1 MSTVV
6 DEKAASQPGR
16 RGASTPAR
24 GRLENWKGVL
34 SSSRWFGAY
43 FFLVGMVI
51 ILAFM
56 VYTQIFVVG
65 ALRQDTRQMIQRYAF
80 FYSIATRDTIIV
92 TPGPDLDII
101 FDTIRNTSFPVVI
114 TDENSVPHMWKA
126 IGVPPD
132 DNSPKALKKV
142 REIVR
147 RLDLENP
154 PFPFVIPKIGPNKT
168 VATRV
173 LHYGDSSLVR
183 RLSWLPWVAL
193 GVTALFIGVG
203 YVGFRHIKNS
213 EQRNLWVGMA
223 RETAHQLGTPLSSL
237 YGWIELLK
245 SELQNAP
252 DQDREEASRRF
263 EQLVTEMG
271 KDTSRLNKIASRFSL
286 IGSAPELR
294 LGNLR
299 EVVAETAG
307 YLRNRLSRDIQIV
320 QMENEVA
327 PVPMNREL
335 LGWAF
340 ENLFKNAADA
350 MEGRE
355 GRIEVSA
362 EARSEGAWVDIRVR
376 DHGRGIPHHLLKQVF
391 LPGISTKKR
400 GWGLGLTFVKRI
412 VEDYHRGKIAVQESV
427 PDVGTT
433 FLISLPT
440 APPETQE
447 PA

>member
-1 MSTVV
+1 MSIVA
-6 DEKAASQPGR
+6 DEKVVKR
-16 RGASTPAR
+16 RAVSTQAFR
-24 GRLENWKGVL
+24 GRLGNWKGAL

-43 FFLVGMVI
+43 FFLAGMVI

-80 FYSIATRDTIIV
+80 FYSIATRDTVLV

-114 TDENSVPHMWKA
+114 TDEHSVPHMWKA

-132 DNSPKALKKV
+132 DNSPPALKKV

-168 VATRV
+168 PATRV
-173 LHYGDSSLVR
+173 LHYGDSSLVK
-183 RLSWLPWVAL
+183 RLSWLPWIAL

-213 EQRNLWVGMA
+213 EQRSLWVGMA

-237 YGWIELLK
+237 YGWIELMRA
-245 SELQNAP
+245 ELQHAP
-252 DQDREEASRRF
+252 EQDREEALDRF
-263 EQLVTEMG
+263 EQLVAEMG

-286 IGSAPELR
+286 IGSSPELR
-294 LGNLR
+294 VDNLR
-299 EVVAETAG
+299 EVVAETAA
-307 YLRNRLSRDIQIV
+307 YLRGRLPRDIQIV
-320 QMENEVA
+320 QMEGEA
-327 PVPMNREL
+327 PPLPMNREL

-350 MEGRE
+350 MEGRG
-355 GRIEVSA
+355 GRIEVSV
-362 EARSEGAWVDIRVR
+362 EARPDSEWVDIRVR
-376 DHGRGIPHHLLKQVF
+376 DHGKGIPHYRIKQVF
-391 LPGISTKKR
+391 MPGYSTKKR

-427 PDVGTT
+427 PDMGTT
-433 FLISLPT
+433 FLVSLPT

-447 PA
+447 AA